1 MDLADLKRYFNNV
14 AAEATNEKAALE
26 ELATNL
32 ATLTTR
38 NAEMAAIIKKLT
50 DEDTQLQQ
58 KLKNLENIP
67 QEERGP
73 GQRQPAV
80 VQKTATCTNCK
91 QEVWHNSDN
100 YFELKED
107 AAQRPSG
114 WMTRF

>member
-80 VQKTATCTNCK
+80 VQKLRHVPTANRKSGTIRTTTL
-91 QEVWHNSDN
+91 NSKKMRRSAHQD
-100 YFELKED
+100 
-107 AAQRPSG
+107 G
-114 WMTRF
+114 